1 MAEELTKR
9 QRYWLEH
16 IRRASK
22 SGKTLKAYAKS
33 RRLSV
38 GMLYNVKSELT
49 RAGILPGPESPTTAP
64 AFVPVRIE
72 PTPPPRSVIRL
83 THPSGWLL
91 ECEGWPEPAW
101 LEALVRGTSGD
112 ASA

>member
-1 MAEELTKR
+1 MAEELTER

-16 IRRASK
+16 IRRASE

-49 RAGILPGPESPTTAP
+49 RAGILPCLDSPTAAP

-72 PTPPPRSVIRL
+72 PTTLPRTVCRL

-101 LEALVRGTSGD
+101 LKSLVHGTSV
-112 ASA
+112 SAQ